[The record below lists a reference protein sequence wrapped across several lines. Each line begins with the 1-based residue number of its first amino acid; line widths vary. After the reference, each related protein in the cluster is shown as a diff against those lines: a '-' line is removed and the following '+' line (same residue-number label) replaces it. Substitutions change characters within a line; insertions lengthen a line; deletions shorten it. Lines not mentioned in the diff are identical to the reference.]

1 MVYFLFLFKLCITNW
16 FGLRDHSTMHC
27 NDTTKTKEINFCC
40 PYIYV
45 ICIPNIW
52 KTQKL
57 GQIFGFWVIQVKTGL
72 KWKPLRENCVLK
84 HLKSC
89 FPNFIPMVSVGNPEQ
104 YSVNPLLWFCTSL
117 VDGSELFPPIP
128 HFMNM
133 SLGIKKKSLFLLVK
147 IPTMFAKTYIIF
159 FFLSINKLSGVVLL
173 ILDLPQCNSNM
184 RQIPCL
190 LQQICQNLWKN
201 TKEIKSVWIWN
212 VLNLYSI
219 FFFFL
224 PFAVISYHFGMA
236 AL

>member
-1 MVYFLFLFKLCITNW
+1 
-16 FGLRDHSTMHC
+16 MHC

-133 SLGIKKKSLFLLVK
+133 SLGIKKKSF
-147 IPTMFAKTYIIF
+147 FASKDSNHVCQNIHN
-159 FFLSINKLSGVVLL
+159 FFLFIYQQIKRGSLVNIRPSPMQLKHEANPLPVTANLPKFVKEYKRNKIS
-173 ILDLPQCNSNM
+173 LDLKCP
-184 RQIPCL
+184 
-190 LQQICQNLWKN
+190 
-201 TKEIKSVWIWN
+201 
-212 VLNLYSI
+212 
-219 FFFFL
+219 
-224 PFAVISYHFGMA
+224 
-236 AL
+236 